1 MNAQA
6 LRTVWLIL
14 RKDVLTELRTREV
27 VATMGL
33 FSVLVVVVFAFAL
46 SVDES
51 RAAMVAPGIVWVV
64 ILFAT
69 TLGLGRVFDRERDND
84 CLTALCLAPA
94 GPQAVWVAKAL
105 GVFLFALLTELL
117 TVPLMLV
124 FLGVQVPLAGVG
136 LFTASIVLGTAG
148 IACVG
153 TLFSGMLVSARLRDL
168 VLPVVLYPVVVPVI
182 IGGVEVCEIA
192 LRGGFAEEAFGWLQ
206 LMLGFDLVFAVLPPW
221 IFARVMVD

>member
-1 MNAQA
+1 MNGHS

-14 RKDVLTELRTREV
+14 HKDLLTELRTREV

-33 FSVLVVVVFAFAL
+33 FSLLVVVVFAFAF
-46 SVDES
+46 SVDET
-51 RAAMVAPGIVWVV
+51 RAALVAPGIVWVV

-105 GVFLFALLTELL
+105 GVFLFALVTELL

-124 FLGVQVPLAGVG
+124 FLGVSVPMDG
-136 LFTASIVLGTAG
+136 LPLFAAAIALGTAG
-148 IACVG
+148 IASVG

-168 VLPVVLYPVVVPVI
+168 VLPVVLYPVVVPVV
-182 IGGVEVCEIA
+182 IGGVEVC
-192 LRGGFAEEAFGWLQ
+192 
-206 LMLGFDLVFAVLPPW
+206 
-221 IFARVMVD
+221 